1 MTLKKNNCGP
11 VVLALVICLLFN
23 GRLMAGDIEFHPPQ
37 LKDKLL
43 SAFEA
48 KGDRY
53 RPRTQHLLKN
63 GRPAHINRLILE
75 DSPYLLQHAHNPVDW
90 FPWGE
95 EAFAAAKRENKPIFL
110 SIGYSTCH
118 WCHVMAKESF
128 DNPDIAKLLNQH
140 FISIKVDREQRP
152 DIDAVYLA
160 AVQIVTG
167 GGGWPLSSFL
177 TSEGKTF
184 LGGTYFPP
192 DKFKNFLMKVNEL
205 WRSER
210 PLLEEQAEKISSA
223 VANAQKSGKQAKT
236 IDRSVKSAALQTIL
250 QSHDRFN
257 GGFGQAPKMPNE
269 SWLLFLL
276 DSAFRNPD
284 PKLLGVLENS
294 LKAMAMG
301 GIYDQVGGGFHR
313 YATDEKW
320 RLPHYEKMLYNQALL
335 TKAYLQAYR
344 LTGDPFYRRIAEQTL
359 AFVLEDMRSPKG
371 AFYSA
376 FDADSEEGEGAYY
389 LWTVDQIR
397 QALDPKL
404 AGLAVDLY
412 GVSESSDFAGRSILH
427 LPTNFEAYSR
437 KREIPLTSLYQRVD
451 QIRTKLKDARN
462 RRKPPYRDEK
472 ILTSWNAM
480 MIDALAEASEILSRP
495 EYQSA
500 AEIAADFLWKKSRR
514 RKKEFWRV
522 YFDGNPSIKANQE
535 DYAYLAKAFLK
546 LYDVSGKSVWLKRAQ
561 ETTDVM
567 LERFWDADQGGF
579 YMNAAKESTLIM
591 IPPKNIRD
599 DSIPAANAIALDV
612 LAKLSKRTSD
622 PLYLEKAIAVIA
634 AFSEQIIRSPSSHA
648 SLLRAAVELN
658 EGETGPH
665 QYASGGVVS
674 VKAGTRVEDAAYWLE
689 TEISIAPNWH
699 INAHRPL
706 QEYLIPT
713 SIGLAGNDEENNWR
727 LETVS
732 YPKPL
737 KKKLRFQKERL
748 ALYEGKIKIRA
759 KLGNPENPAPLIPL
773 QLRLQACS
781 DNICLP
787 PETLTL
793 PVQFSPPGNNF
804 PSR

>member
-1 MTLKKNNCGP
+1 MTLKKNNRGP
-11 VVLALVICLLFN
+11 EILALVICLLFN
-23 GRLMAGDIEFHPPQ
+23 GRLMAEDIKFHPPQ
-37 LKDKLL
+37 LKGKLL

-90 FPWGE
+90 FPWGK
-95 EAFAAAKRENKPIFL
+95 EALETAQRENKPIFL

-118 WCHVMAKESF
+118 WCHVMAEESF
-128 DNPDIAKLLNQH
+128 DNPDIAKLLNRN

-160 AVQIVTG
+160 AVQIMTG

-177 TSEGKTF
+177 TPDGKTF

-192 DKFKNFLMKVNEL
+192 DKFKNFLVKVSDL
-205 WRSER
+205 WHEQR
-210 PLLEEQAEKISSA
+210 PLLVEQAEKISSA
-223 VANAQKSGKQAKT
+223 VANAQKSGKQAKN
-236 IDRSVKSAALQTIL
+236 IDRSVKAAALQTIL
-250 QSHDRFN
+250 QSHDRLN
-257 GGFGQAPKMPNE
+257 GGFGQAPKIPNE
-269 SWLLFLL
+269 SWLLYLL

-320 RLPHYEKMLYNQALL
+320 RLPHFEKMLYNQALL
-335 TKAYLQAYR
+335 TKVYLLAYR

-359 AFVLEDMRSPKG
+359 VFVIDEMSSTNG
-371 AFYSA
+371 GFYTA
-376 FDADSEEGEGAYY
+376 FDADSEGGEGAYY
-389 LWTVDQIR
+389 LWTVDQIK
-397 QALDPKL
+397 QSLEPKL
-404 AGLAVDLY
+404 AALAIDFY
-412 GVSESSDFAGRSILH
+412 GVSESGDFNGKNILH
-427 LPTNFEAYSR
+427 LPANFEAYSR
-437 KREIPLTSLYQRVD
+437 KREIPLNSLYRHVD
-451 QIRTKLKDARN
+451 QIRAKLSEAREKRN
-462 RRKPPYRDEK
+462 PPYRDEK
-472 ILTSWNAM
+472 ILTAWNAM
-480 MIDALAEASEILSRP
+480 MISSLAEASEILSRA
-495 EYQSA
+495 EYLEA
-500 AEIAADFLWKKSRR
+500 AEKAAEFLWENNR
-514 RKKEFWRV
+514 RKNKKFWRT
-522 YFDGNPSIKANQE
+522 YFNGRSSIKARQD
-535 DYAYLAKAFLK
+535 DYAFLADSFIQ
-546 LYDVSGKSVWLKRAQ
+546 LYDITENPLWLKRAKKI
-561 ETTDVM
+561 TAVM
-567 LERFWDADQGGF
+567 LKHFWDEKNGGF
-579 YMNAAKESTLIM
+579 FLNEANHSSLLM
-591 IPPKNIRD
+591 IAPKSIRD
-599 DSIPAANAIALDV
+599 EAIPAANAVALGV
-612 LAKLSKRTSD
+612 LAKLSKRTND
-622 PLYLEKAIAVIA
+622 PLYLEKAVAVIA
-634 AFSEQIIRSPSSHA
+634 AFSDQLIRSPSSHA

-658 EGETGPH
+658 EGETGSH

-689 TEISIAPNWH
+689 AEISIAPNWH

-713 SIGLAGNDEENNWR
+713 SIGLAGNDEENDWR

-759 KLGNPENPAPLIPL
+759 KLGKPENPAPLIPL

-793 PVQFSPPGNNF
+793 PVQFSPPENHF